1 MPLPPML
8 DLEQTAKQLQLLD
21 QHHLEWVEHS
31 KQRKEGWEAL
41 KRAHIEQ
48 RNELATRPHSALEKA
63 ALLIKQADNIVDW
76 YRLAT
81 DKRNSILTRHRAEM
95 TALEQERWA

>member
-1 MPLPPML
+1 MLDL
-8 DLEQTAKQLQLLD
+8 DLEQTAKQLQLID

-48 RNELATRPHSALEKA
+48 RNELVTRPYTAVEKA
-63 ALLIKQADNIVDW
+63 ALLVKQAGDIVDW
-76 YRLAT
+76 HRLTA
-81 DKRNSILTRHRAEM
+81 DNRNSILTRHMAELA
-95 TALEQERWA
+95 ALEQERWA